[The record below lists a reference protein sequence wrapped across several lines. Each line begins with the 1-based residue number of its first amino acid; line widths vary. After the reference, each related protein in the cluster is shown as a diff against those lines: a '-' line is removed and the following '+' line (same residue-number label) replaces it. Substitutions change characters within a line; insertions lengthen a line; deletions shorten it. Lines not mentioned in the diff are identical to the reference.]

1 MRDINLPNGWRD
13 AETGVKAMDHFV
25 EETKYDL
32 SPDSIARQ
40 FAAEQE
46 RAFYIGVMYGMA
58 LEATKDRPLQER
70 HYFE

>member
-1 MRDINLPNGWRD
+1 
-13 AETGVKAMDHFV
+13 MDHFV

>member
-13 AETGVKAMDHFV
+13 AEMGVKAMDHFV
-25 EETKYDL
+25 EETRYDIKP
-32 SPDSIARQ
+32 SSIARQ

-58 LEATKDRPLQER
+58 LEA
-70 HYFE
+70 